1 MDGIINVYKPKGKT
15 SHDVVGFL
23 RKKCN
28 MKKIGHTGTLDPI
41 AQGVLPVCIGKA
53 TRLSNYLLE
62 KDKRYIA
69 EMQLGVRT
77 DTYDLEGTVLERRT
91 PIPVSQEIFD
101 EVARNFIGTISQ
113 KPPIYSAIKI
123 KGKKLYQYAREG
135 IEIEVPNREVTVSDI
150 RYLASTE
157 DRVTF
162 EVSCSKGTYVRSLI
176 EDLGNILGCGASM
189 SNLIR
194 TKSGTFDQTTAH
206 TLDEIEAMDQEEIEK
221 ILIPMDAP
229 LVDYPP
235 INVKTASK
243 RFLLNGVVLLE
254 KNVETLPFP
263 KEDTIVRLYCEKQFH
278 GMGVIRLKDGQK
290 TIKPTFIYKE
300 FANGN
305 I

>member
-41 AQGVLPVCIGKA
+41 AQGVLPICIGKA

-62 KDKRYIA
+62 KEKTYLA
-69 EMQLGVRT
+69 EMQLGIRT
-77 DTYDLEGTVLERRT
+77 DTYDLEGNILEQRA
-91 PIPVSQEIFD
+91 PAPVNHDIFD
-101 EVARNFIGTISQ
+101 EVARNFVGTISQ

-123 KGKKLYQYAREG
+123 NGKKLYQYAREG
-135 IEIEVPNREVTVSDI
+135 IEIEIPKREVTVTDI
-150 RYLASTE
+150 RYLSSTE

-176 EDLGNILGCGASM
+176 EDMGIVLGCGASM

-194 TKSGTFDQTTAH
+194 TRSGFFDRTTTH
-206 TLDEIEAMDQEEIEK
+206 TLDEIEDMDREEMQK

-229 LVDYPP
+229 LADYPP
-235 INVKTASK
+235 IHVKSASK

-254 KNVETLPFP
+254 KNVENLPFP
-263 KEDTIVRLYCEKQFH
+263 KEDTIVRLYCDKQFH
-278 GMGVIRLKDGQK
+278 GMGVVQLRDGQK